1 MGNCCSAS
9 ADSSRSIRGVL
20 FFVIVVLLVFSSQL
34 AQADNSSVETVNDD
48 STSSDLSEIVVL
60 SRRIEPYRVGPR
72 YKIGADAIEAVD
84 SATLFDIVQLAPAT
98 HLQTNSRGEKLVYLR
113 NSGER
118 NVAVFFNGAL
128 LNIPWDNRVDL
139 SQLPNGAVG
148 EMTVNNGTASVVYGA
163 NVLGGIVNF
172 TPRSALNSPPS
183 TELSLHY
190 GSANLVDASFIH
202 SRQVGGTGLLIAGG
216 YGSHDDVPLSGG
228 ANLRF
233 NQLGSSERTNTDAD
247 RWNLLLGFETEIG
260 SSTRLNLN
268 LLYVDTERG
277 IAPEGHKDPNVSNV
291 RFWRYPDSTYLMG
304 ILSGEGEIN
313 SDLSWEGTVW
323 IQRFDQEIDSF
334 SSINYD
340 NIEERQKDEN
350 YTQGL
355 RLILSR
361 TFGNH
366 ELLASVNALKS
377 THKQQD
383 IEFENNRPVA
393 GESFP
398 RLLYRENIV
407 SGGLEYRVTPWDNL
421 ALSLGAGVD
430 RLSAPRTGDKP
441 DIDNF
446 SELNFT
452 ASASYRINERYT
464 LHTSFARK
472 SRMPTLRELFGQA
485 INRFL
490 INPDLEP
497 ESAML
502 ADIGL
507 EYIGSNNSFTVTA
520 FASSTSDTIDQ
531 RNVVVDGRSLRQR
544 VNIDGTRIL
553 GVEASGQFKLEDS
566 ITFTGHITAMDVER
580 DPDFPGD
587 FTGLTEK
594 PEVIARFIAR
604 YQAPGG
610 LSAAAELLHTGRAY
624 SLNDEDQFVSL
635 NRSTAV
641 NLRFSYDLS
650 HLVPGSKKAEA
661 FIRINNLSDT
671 LVEPQIGLPSAG
683 RWVKAGFNFKF

>member
-9 ADSSRSIRGVL
+9 ADSSRSICGVL
-20 FFVIVVLLVFSSQL
+20 FFVIVAYSVFSPGFV
-34 AQADNSSVETVNDD
+34 QADNDTAQTVNDH
-48 STSSDLSEIVVL
+48 SRSSGLSEIVVL

-72 YKIGADAIEAVD
+72 YKIGADAIEKVD

-128 LNIPWDNRVDL
+128 LNVPWDNRVDL
-139 SQLPNGAVG
+139 SQLPSGAVG

-163 NVLGGIVNF
+163 NVLGGTVNF

-190 GSANLVDASFIH
+190 GSANLLDASFTH
-202 SRQVGGTGLLIAGG
+202 SRQVGDIGVLIAGG
-216 YGSHDDVPLSGG
+216 YGSHDDVPLSGD
-228 ANLRF
+228 ADLLF
-233 NQLGSSERTNTDAD
+233 NQTGNRDRTNTDAE
-247 RWNLLLGFETEIG
+247 RRNLLLGFETEIG
-260 SSTRLNLN
+260 SSTSLNLN

-277 IAPEGHKDPNVSNV
+277 IAPEGHKDPSISNV

-313 SDLSWEGTVW
+313 SGLSWEGTVW
-323 IQRFDQEIDSF
+323 VQKFDQEIDSF
-334 SSINYD
+334 SSINYGD
-340 NIEERQKDEN
+340 IEERQKDEN

-355 RLILSR
+355 RLILNR
-361 TFGNH
+361 TFGDH
-366 ELLASVNALKS
+366 ELLASVNALES

-393 GESFP
+393 DESFP
-398 RLLYRENIV
+398 RLLYRERIL

-421 ALSLGAGVD
+421 TLSLGAGID

-441 DIDNF
+441 DIDDF

-452 ASASYRINERYT
+452 ASASYRINEGYT

-472 SRMPTLRELFGQA
+472 SRMPTMRELFGQA

-507 EYIGSNNSFTVTA
+507 EYAGSNTRFTVTA
-520 FASSTSDTIDQ
+520 FASDTSDAIDQ

-553 GVEASGQFKLEDS
+553 GVEASGQFKVTDS
-566 ITFTGHITAMDVER
+566 FTLTGHITAMDVDR

-604 YQAPGG
+604 YQVPGG

-624 SLNDEDQFVSL
+624 SLNDDDLFVAL
-635 NRSTAV
+635 NRSTV
-641 NLRFSYDLS
+641 INLRLSYDLS
-650 HLVPGSKKAEA
+650 HLVSTAKKAEA
-661 FIRINNLSDT
+661 FIRINNLNDT